1 MCVVINYTVEM
12 ITLIEYV
19 KQFFKNSPVRCH
31 LPSLDTH
38 KYGNIDKMTLK
49 NVIYPKNAYFLTNY
63 YCEPPRKT
71 TTNVE
76 KLM

>member
-1 MCVVINYTVEM
+1 M

-19 KQFFKNSPVRCH
+19 KQFFKNSPVIDVTSATPLRA
-31 LPSLDTH
+31 TH
-38 KYGNIDKMTLK
+38 KYGNILDKMTLK

-76 KLM
+76 KSM